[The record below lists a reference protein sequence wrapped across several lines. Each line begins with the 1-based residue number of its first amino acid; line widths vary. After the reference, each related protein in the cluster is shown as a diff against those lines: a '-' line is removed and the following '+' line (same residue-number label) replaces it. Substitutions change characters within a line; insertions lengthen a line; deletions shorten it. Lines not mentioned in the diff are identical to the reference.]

1 MFSGDSIGTICIWN
15 CLLTNAKSQ
24 RKSKGVTD
32 EDAIKSW
39 KILQTLRL
47 DEIKNTP
54 INSLSMHPSG
64 RKIVVHARDAFI
76 RMLDLRSS
84 AVMKRYLG
92 AVNQKEHIRSTTS
105 TCGTF
110 VISGSEDG
118 TACVWNTETGDAVYE
133 YSDWGYTSA
142 VCDVNFHPHD
152 NMIVFCS
159 FGVGHPVLV
168 YTFDIEEQMKSTK
181 LNETT
186 KDASQTLKDAVG
198 SIRQEAQNTTNVS
211 DSTNRTG
218 KDPMGMEKKW
228 DSILDSTLAGQAKQ
242 KQSSR
247 GEPLSD
253 TMMTWGSDFS
263 SLLQPGSPL
272 QKTAKYTASTPN
284 IKSQFKS
291 TRQSK
296 SASHEDILNIPGP
309 DFVTPSKKYQSAFQT
324 PMKGSP
330 LSLSQLQDSRRP
342 TVTFNADVSQRMP
355 SRHKKVT
362 VLYSYRA
369 NRSDELDIEPKD
381 VITVLYEDN
390 ENWWFGELQNGQQG
404 YFPANYVMDQEEELV
419 EAGKVNTSHSALI
432 SRDGN

>member
-1 MFSGDSIGTICIWN
+1 
-15 CLLTNAKSQ
+15 
-24 RKSKGVTD
+24 
-32 EDAIKSW
+32 
-39 KILQTLRL
+39 
-47 DEIKNTP
+47 
-54 INSLSMHPSG
+54 
-64 RKIVVHARDAFI
+64 
-76 RMLDLRSS
+76 
-84 AVMKRYLG
+84 
-92 AVNQKEHIRSTTS
+92 
-105 TCGTF
+105 
-110 VISGSEDG
+110 
-118 TACVWNTETGDAVYE
+118 
-133 YSDWGYTSA
+133 
-142 VCDVNFHPHD
+142 
-152 NMIVFCS
+152 
-159 FGVGHPVLV
+159 
-168 YTFDIEEQMKSTK
+168 MKSTK

-296 SASHEDILNIPGP
+296 PASHEDILNIPGP

-390 ENWWFGELQNGQQG
+390 ENWWFGELQDGQQG

-432 SRDGN
+432 SRDGNLQIISAPEDSETDARPSVTKKRQRRRKTDRAQDGART